1 MKKSRY
7 VTIMLIPEGGEQ
19 RTGFRIQYWVLKTG
33 AVLAALLVITIAVF
47 IFFSTRLMS
56 QAATADTL
64 QKENDELRRYQYKVT
79 LLEQN
84 LRDAREVVTRLTE
97 LAGIDYTFPELPDD
111 SVLFA
116 QMDEQTGAVVPRAAG
131 RDWSMPTGLPIDG
144 FISQEFN
151 IEQSNQYH
159 PGIDIACAEGTPVL
173 ATAAG
178 HVAYAAF
185 DSTYGFMIVLQ
196 HNDSVQSLYGH
207 NQKLLVQQGQDVL
220 AGSRIALSG
229 NTGVS
234 TAPHLHY
241 EIRINDEPINPLEV
255 DARND

>member
-1 MKKSRY
+1 MRKARY
-7 VTIMLIPEGGEQ
+7 VTVMFIPEGGEQ
-19 RTGFRIQYWVLKTG
+19 RSGFRIQYWALKTG
-33 AVLAALLVITIAVF
+33 AALGLLLVIAIALF
-47 IFFSTRLMS
+47 IFFGARLMS
-56 QAATADTL
+56 QAATAGSL
-64 QKENDELRRYQYKVT
+64 QQENEELRRYQYKVR
-79 LLEQN
+79 LLEEN
-84 LRDAREVVTRLTE
+84 LREARSVVTRLTE

-116 QMDEQTGAVVPRAAG
+116 QMDEPTGAVVTRVEG
-131 RDWSMPTGLPIDG
+131 RDWSMPSGLPIEG
-144 FISQEFN
+144 FVSQEFE
-151 IEQSNQYH
+151 IEKRTQYH

-185 DSTYGFMIVLQ
+185 DSTYGYMIVLQ
-196 HNDSVQSLYGH
+196 HNDTVQSIYGH
-207 NQKLLVQQGQDVL
+207 NQKLLVQPGQDVL

-241 EIRINDEPINPLEV
+241 EIRINDQPINPLEM

>member
-1 MKKSRY
+1 MRKARY
-7 VTIMLIPEGGEQ
+7 VTVMFIPEGGEQ
-19 RTGFRIQYWVLKTG
+19 RSGFRIRYWMLKTG
-33 AVLAALLVITIAVF
+33 AVLGVLLIVAIAVF
-47 IFFSTRLMS
+47 IFFAANLMS
-56 QAATADTL
+56 QASTAQTL
-64 QKENDELRRYQYKVT
+64 AQENEELRRYQYKVA
-79 LLEQN
+79 LLEEN
-84 LRDAREVVTRLTE
+84 LRQARDVVTRLTE
-97 LAGIDYTFPELPDD
+97 MAGIDFTFPELPAD
-111 SVLFA
+111 SILFA
-116 QMDEQTGAVVPRAAG
+116 QMDEQTGAVVTQVAG
-131 RDWSMPTGLPIDG
+131 RDWSMPSGLPIEG
-144 FISQEFN
+144 FVSQGFE
-151 IEQSNQYH
+151 IEKRNQYH

-196 HNDSVQSLYGH
+196 HNDTVQSIYGH
-207 NQKLLVQQGQDVL
+207 NQKLLVQPGQDVL

-241 EIRINDEPINPLEV
+241 EVRINDQPINPLEM